1 MATDGLTTLVDPAL
15 VIKTSGIMYSV
26 VVGISW
32 VTYPYFER
40 LIFFFL
46 NLNVLILLVTN
57 ISLGVLSVVTSLSDS
72 VLRRV
77 VPLLRSGVDDRR
89 VGRDVTNIYCLDF
102 LIGII
107 FNKMALL
114 SVL

>member
-1 MATDGLTTLVDPAL
+1 M
-15 VIKTSGIMYSV
+15 
-26 VVGISW
+26 VGVSW
-32 VTYPYFER
+32 VTYPYFEG
-40 LIFFFL
+40 LVFFL
-46 NLNVLILLVTN
+46 SVFLILLMIIVFFD
-57 ISLGVLSVVTSLSDS
+57 ISFVYVLGHS

-77 VPLLRSGVDDRR
+77 VSLLRSGVDDRR
-89 VGRDVTNIYCLDF
+89 IGRDITNVYCLDF

>member
-72 VLRRV
+72 VLKRV
-77 VPLLRSGVDDRR
+77 VPFLRSGVDDRYI
-89 VGRDVTNIYCLDF
+89 GRGIINIYSLNF
-102 LIGII
+102 LIGV
-107 FNKMALL
+107 FFDKMTLL